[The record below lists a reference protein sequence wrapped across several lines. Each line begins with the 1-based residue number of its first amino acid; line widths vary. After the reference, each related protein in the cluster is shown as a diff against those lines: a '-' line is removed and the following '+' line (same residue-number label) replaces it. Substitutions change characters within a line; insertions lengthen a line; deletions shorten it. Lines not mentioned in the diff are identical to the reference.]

1 MNLLPKHDILR
12 RLAELIELKHRNVSA
27 SHCSPPRLLS
37 VQDAER
43 RCLQMGRAFMQY
55 DKNRDGSIDRDEFR
69 QMLNDMGLTYASFCV
84 YSSPGSL
91 PLTLWVLAAGS
102 PIRSLSS

>member
-1 MNLLPKHDILR
+1 
-12 RLAELIELKHRNVSA
+12 
-27 SHCSPPRLLS
+27 
-37 VQDAER
+37 
-43 RCLQMGRAFMQY
+43 MQY

-84 YSSPGSL
+84 SRVPVPLPLCLLESWSL

>member
-1 MNLLPKHDILR
+1 MKAALAKESTKLADIF
-12 RLAELIELKHRNVSA
+12 KGW
-27 SHCSPPRLLS
+27 
-37 VQDAER
+37 DADSS
-43 RCLQMGRAFMQY
+43 GA
-55 DKNRDGSIDRDEFR
+55 IDRDEFR
-69 QMLNDMGLTYASFCV
+69 QMLNDMGLTYASFLCV

>member
-1 MNLLPKHDILR
+1 
-12 RLAELIELKHRNVSA
+12 
-27 SHCSPPRLLS
+27 
-37 VQDAER
+37 
-43 RCLQMGRAFMQY
+43 MGRAFMQY

-84 YSSPGSL
+84 YSSPVPL

>member
-1 MNLLPKHDILR
+1 
-12 RLAELIELKHRNVSA
+12 
-27 SHCSPPRLLS
+27 
-37 VQDAER
+37 
-43 RCLQMGRAFMQY
+43 MQY